1 VVKLFGKGPRGADIS
16 FELAAIAS
24 CAVHPK
30 FLDDSVVS
38 AASVDDDYLNF
49 SEHLN
54 CFVDT
59 VEERF
64 AADGRLQASFVWSEW
79 TRHMS
84 GFPQEFVPLR
94 IAQVHFQRLMDR
106 LSKF

>member
-1 VVKLFGKGPRGADIS
+1 MKWFGKRQCVADIALD
-16 FELAAIAS
+16 LAAIAS

-30 FLDDSVVS
+30 FLDELVVS

-54 CFVDT
+54 DFVDT

-64 AADGRLQASFVWSEW
+64 AADGWLQASFVRSEW
-79 TRHMS
+79 TQHMS
-84 GFPQEFVPLR
+84 GLPQDFVPLR
-94 IAQVHFQRLMDR
+94 IAHVYVQRLMD
-106 LSKF
+106 LLATF